1 MGVIMLADS
10 SAFICSADL
19 AFLPGGNAQAVV
31 NKAVATRAQKVARF
45 MVVVLV

>member
-10 SAFICSADL
+10 SAFMGSADL
-19 AFLPGGNAQAVV
+19 ALFAGGNTQAVV

-45 MVVVLV
+45 MVGVLV